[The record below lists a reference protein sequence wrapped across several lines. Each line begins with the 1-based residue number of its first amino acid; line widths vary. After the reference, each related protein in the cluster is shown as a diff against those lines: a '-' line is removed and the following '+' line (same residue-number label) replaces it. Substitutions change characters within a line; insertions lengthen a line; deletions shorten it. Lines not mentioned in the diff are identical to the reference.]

1 MKKHYFTPLLG
12 TAVLGLSIYMGYRT
26 YNAYTAIGKN
36 KLFLENIEAL
46 ATEEED
52 KPTCGTRTEYINN
65 TITCPICGAKTG
77 FVGTEYSRQEKGG
90 MSVYR
95 EGLVGTETTCTP
107 YHGMQ
112 TKINTVQIKNC

>member
-52 KPTCGTRTEYINN
+52 KPTCGTRTEFCIEKLPA
-65 TITCPICGAKTG
+65 IDVR
-77 FVGTEYSRQEKGG
+77 FVKDGQHS
-90 MSVYR
+90 MF
-95 EGLVGTETTCTP
+95 
-107 YHGMQ
+107 
-112 TKINTVQIKNC
+112 